1 MDLELSKRLAAV
13 AGLVSY
19 PTVADIGTDH
29 GYVPIALFLQ
39 GKLKKGYAC
48 DVR

>member
-1 MDLELSKRLAAV
+1 MELSKRLAAV

-29 GYVPIALFLQ
+29 GYVPVSLLLE
-39 GKLKKGYAC
+39 GLLRRGLERGRKT
-48 DVR
+48 